1 MSLTDREKF
10 SKRWY
15 SQVFPP
21 PFLSFFEKLKAKLDS
36 FETVVFVIDSNV
48 RNKVRRVTM
57 KIWDRKRRL
66 VVEEHADLFKL
77 A

>member
-1 MSLTDREKF
+1 MIFASF
-10 SKRWY
+10 
-15 SQVFPP
+15 FPP

>member
-1 MSLTDREKF
+1 MIFASF
-10 SKRWY
+10 S
-15 SQVFPP
+15 

-57 KIWDRKRRL
+57 KIWDRKKRL